1 MQCGRP
7 RRKKRESSKNIF
19 EDVMIENFTN
29 LVKKKKMVN
38 MQKFNELQV
47 QHTEDSQTYIAIK
60 LSKTKKS

>member
-19 EDVMIENFTN
+19 EDVMTENFTN
-29 LVKKKKMVN
+29 LVN

-47 QHTEDSQTYIAIK
+47 QHTEDSQTYTAIK